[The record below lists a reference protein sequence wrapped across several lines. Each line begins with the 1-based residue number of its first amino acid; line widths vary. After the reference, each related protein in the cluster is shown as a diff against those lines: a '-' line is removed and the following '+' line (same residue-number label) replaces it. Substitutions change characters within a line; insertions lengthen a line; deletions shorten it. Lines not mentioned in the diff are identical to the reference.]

1 MILVNVTHYLNEAG
15 IEYFPAWFDHLKK
28 CIQTKKGFIDIGYSI
43 EKNSSVSKIIL
54 FFNSNEN
61 LNTWAKS
68 KEHDDIIGMLDQYRN
83 QPWISKRCR
92 ILDFEINQPTN
103 NIELIGYN
111 LCPFTQRINI
121 ILNEKNISYKI
132 TYIDILNKPEWFT
145 KISPFQEI
153 PILIFNNKVIFKS
166 NVICEFLNDE
176 LGLELYPKQNI
187 DTANSRA
194 WIEFG
199 NALIMDIYN
208 MSISSNKKEYDDRIE
223 FVYKKLDR
231 INTEIKTSPY
241 FYGKTFTM
249 IDTCYAPI
257 LSRLKMLDQLY
268 KMTLLDDFEN
278 LENWRYALTQKNS
291 ISSLY
296 NENYLEDFH
305 NFLIKKNS
313 YIANKEKQREKN

>member
-1 MILVNVTHYLNEAG
+1 
-15 IEYFPAWFDHLKK
+15 
-28 CIQTKKGFIDIGYSI
+28 
-43 EKNSSVSKIIL
+43 
-54 FFNSNEN
+54 
-61 LNTWAKS
+61 
-68 KEHDDIIGMLDQYRN
+68 MLDQYRN
-83 QPWISKRCR
+83 QPWLSKRCR
-92 ILDFEINQPTN
+92 ILDFEINQSPN
-103 NIELIGYN
+103 DIELIGYK

-121 ILNEKNISYKI
+121 ILNEKNIPHKI

-145 KISPFQEI
+145 KISPLQEI
-153 PILIFNNKVIFKS
+153 PILSFNNKVIFKS

-199 NALIMDIYN
+199 NALIMDIYS
-208 MSISSNKKEYDDRIE
+208 MSISSNKKEYDDRVE

-231 INTEIKTSPY
+231 INTEIKISPY

-257 LSRLKMLDQLY
+257 LTRLKMLDQLY
-268 KMTLLDDFEN
+268 KTTLLDDFEN
-278 LENWRYALTQKNS
+278 LKNWRYALTQKNS

-296 NENYLEDFH
+296 NENYLEDLH

-313 YIANKEKQREKN
+313 YIANKEEKREQI